1 MGTNN
6 RKEPFRYSMEEPM
19 SCWIRISEING
30 TIITSK
36 PAEADLIDISKG
48 GCKIRTP
55 LNLHAFSNSIKGI
68 LRLKLSEEEYD
79 LNAQIRWQRQIE
91 PPFFH
96 YGLSLMLEA
105 DEREKINADLRKL
118 AGNNKIKVI

>member
-1 MGTNN
+1 MSNNN

-36 PAEADLIDISKG
+36 LAEVDLIDISKG

-55 LNLHAFSNSIKGI
+55 LDLHASSNSIKGV

-79 LNAQIRWQRQIE
+79 FNAQVRWQRQIE

-96 YGLSLMLEA
+96 YGLSLMLES
-105 DEREKINADLRKL
+105 EEKEKINADLRTL